1 MKCPAD
7 GATPVRQISWLSQI
21 YAPTSSADDYLVGA
35 PSRASSH
42 NSQGPFWDI
51 QKIAASL
58 SDGGL
63 VPLGSNDGCPNLLST
78 VSYGTGAFAKDAVV
92 RYKTFHPIDV
102 PLGGGRLRLHRF
114 ACQPVG
120 VRCPTCSS

>member
-7 GATPVRQISWLSQI
+7 GATPVRQISLLSQT
-21 YAPTSSADDYLVGA
+21 YAPTSSVDDYFMGV
-35 PSRASSH
+35 PKSC
-42 NSQGPFWDI
+42 NSVQMMG
-51 QKIAASL
+51 
-58 SDGGL
+58 
-63 VPLGSNDGCPNLLST
+63 VHLLST

-92 RYKTFHPIDV
+92 RYKMFHPIDV
-102 PLGGGRLRLHRF
+102 LLGGGGRLRLHRF

>member
-51 QKIAASL
+51 QEITDSL

-63 VPLGSNDGCPNLLST
+63 VPLGSNDGCPNLLIQTCYRPCPAAQGHLPRTRSSAIKRSIQSMFRLVVVGDYVFT
-78 VSYGTGAFAKDAVV
+78 V
-92 RYKTFHPIDV
+92 
-102 PLGGGRLRLHRF
+102 L
-114 ACQPVG
+114 PVS
-120 VRCPTCSS
+120 R